1 MDRTGSV
8 EPSDKVLCK
17 QKFIASAFG
26 LGPRLVH
33 LTTEAYS
40 VLICFNCK
48 NLFNAKLVFITTT
61 ILAINVLTT
70 KVYLTIF

>member
-8 EPSDKVLCK
+8 EPSVKFCANK
-17 QKFIASAFG
+17 KFIASAFG
-26 LGPRLVH
+26 LGPRLIH

-48 NLFNAKLVFITTT
+48 NLFNVKLVFITTT

-70 KVYLTIF
+70 KVYLTIL